1 MCQPGKIRHL
11 SEVSFYFCIWAIKS
25 LIPETLEDFK
35 LAWGFLPSACLCC
48 KNNFYFYFFA
58 EVLWLRLGGGEV
70 AFERVCVVHVCL
82 SSYRKN

>member
-1 MCQPGKIRHL
+1 MCQPGEIRHL

-25 LIPETLEDFK
+25 LIPETLEDYK

-48 KNNFYFYFFA
+48 KKIFFFT

-70 AFERVCVVHVCL
+70 AFESVCVVQVCL
-82 SSYRKN
+82 SSCRNN